1 MKEHVKTVCLACLPQ
16 HSIHFY
22 SSSSKPIQ
30 SGIFLIFSRRNSNE
44 CESSYSEM
52 VSLLG
57 RRDQVSELMYPVC
70 CKLLCR
76 VCPSG
81 SISCVI

>member
-1 MKEHVKTVCLACLPQ
+1 MKEHVETVCLACLPW

-22 SSSSKPIQ
+22 SGSSKPIP
-30 SGIFLIFSRRNSNE
+30 SGTVLIFTRRNSNE
-44 CESSYSEM
+44 CELSYSEM

-76 VCPSG
+76 VCLSG